1 MKMRI
6 KSEYDVIIIGAGPA
20 GSTFARY
27 VAEQGLDT
35 LVVDKRKEIGV
46 PVRCAEGLG
55 QRVIKDQNL
64 HIPEKAYS
72 AKILGAKVVGPR
84 GQTLVWKTSNTTGW
98 VLDRRVFDKWL
109 AELAIDKG
117 AKVLSHTTAKHL
129 IKEDGEIV
137 GVVLENNGK
146 EQEVRAKL
154 IVSAEGMEAHIAFQA
169 GFNTIHNLYDVD
181 TCYQYEVKGYEHE
194 NLIELYFGNK
204 IAPRGYVW
212 IFPKEDDKANVGI
225 GIGGHLQD
233 IEKSK
238 GIIGADPKGYL
249 DRFMEQHEALRDVSV
264 LNEFGGVISVGA
276 PLTHFVKDHF
286 MIVGTAAKQVDPI
299 HGGGIGLA
307 MESAKIA
314 AGVAVEA
321 FREHDFSERKLKRYE
336 EIWNKT
342 IGDKERKRL
351 ILRKVIEKLSDDD
364 LNHIFTTIK
373 QDDLNDVMDGN
384 FAHVVAKVVMG
395 RPQLLASL
403 KALLE

>member
-1 MKMRI
+1 MRI

-35 LVVDKRKEIGV
+35 LMVDKRKEIGV

-55 QRVIKDQNL
+55 ERVILDQGL
-64 HIPEKAYS
+64 VMPERAYS
-72 AKILGAKVVGPR
+72 AKILGAKIVGPN
-84 GQTLVWKTSNTTGW
+84 GQALVWKTTDTTGW

-109 AELAIDKG
+109 AELAVDKG
-117 AKVLSHTTAKHL
+117 AKVVAHTIAKRL
-129 IKEDGEIV
+129 IKENGKIV

-154 IVSAEGMEAHIAFQA
+154 VVSAEGMEAHIAFQA
-169 GFNTIHNLYDVD
+169 GFNTVHNLYDVD

-212 IFPKEDDKANVGI
+212 IFPKEDNKANVGI

-233 IEKSK
+233 REKSN
-238 GIIGADPKGYL
+238 GVVGADPKMYL
-249 DRFMEQHEALRDVSV
+249 DRFMEEHEELRDVSI

-276 PLTHFVKDHF
+276 PLDHFVKDHF
-286 MIVGTAAKQVDPI
+286 MVIGTAAKQVDPI
-299 HGGGIGLA
+299 HGGGISLA
-307 MESAKIA
+307 METAKLA
-314 AGVAVEA
+314 ADVAVEA
-321 FREHDFSERKLKRYE
+321 FREKDFSERKLKKYE

-342 IGDKERKRL
+342 IGDKEKKRL

-364 LNHIFTTIK
+364 LNHIFATIK
-373 QDDLNDVMDGN
+373 QDDLNDVIDGN
-384 FAHVVAKVVMG
+384 FAHVVAKVVAG
-395 RPQLLASL
+395 RPKLLTSL
-403 KALLE
+403 KALIE